1 VVFLSAVGGDESL
14 AAIARRL
21 ADEAYVCFYFR
32 TGDGPAASPPDRPRT
47 AGSDAADLHELLAVA
62 ELPKPVVL
70 VAHSYG
76 GLIADI
82 AAAEHP
88 EDIAGVVFVD
98 ASVPGQEERVHAVL
112 TDAQR
117 AYFDG
122 RVHTV
127 PHVDLRTSLVE
138 AAEAVP
144 SFPRIPVTV
153 ITATRGFTDPCDE
166 QLPCDEMQAIWLKI
180 HDEFAAT
187 LTPGARHV
195 LTETGHYVH
204 VDDPDLVVLE
214 IRALL
219 ARTEHRTWLRIR
231 QQGAPPA
238 RDAGRRASEDT
249 RSQVE
254 AIPKGSSRRT
264 APSSPS

>member
-1 VVFLSAVGGDESL
+1 MRRRTELGHEFVTVAGGQLEYWCDGEGPTVVFVSAFGGDDSL
-14 AAIARRL
+14 EPIARQL

-32 TGDGPAASPPDRPRT
+32 PGDFHFRPGDGPVPDRPRT

-62 ELPKPVVL
+62 GLPKPVVL
-70 VAHSYG
+70 VAHSFG

-88 EDIAGVVFVD
+88 DDIAGVVFVD
-98 ASVPGQEERVHAVL
+98 PSVPGQEERVHAVL

-122 RVHTV
+122 LVAPFPT
-127 PHVDLRTSLVE
+127 LTCATSLVE

-153 ITATRGFTDPCDE
+153 LTATRGFSGDPCE

-180 HDEFAAT
+180 QGEFAAT
-187 LTPGARHV
+187 LTPDARHV
-195 LTETGHYVH
+195 LADTGHYVH
-204 VDDPDLVVLE
+204 VDDPDLVVME

-219 ARTEHRTWLRIR
+219 ARTKH
-231 QQGAPPA
+231 
-238 RDAGRRASEDT
+238 
-249 RSQVE
+249 
-254 AIPKGSSRRT
+254 
-264 APSSPS
+264 